1 MINESDVIDH
11 MEKGHFLEAVSTWR
25 ELATEKGYFGGSAKT
40 SWALSARLLEARLI
54 YLSMFK
60 QDEVFRDF
68 VDRYRAWLLDQVAH
82 IATPTELS
90 MERFALPPSMRV
102 GHPDIDRDHETLFAM
117 ANDIRDALRRDD
129 RDQAATLADGLIDE
143 VIEHFNRE
151 EKVLIEVGFPDAKTH
166 AKYHGVLRSK
176 AEEMRKVL
184 FGLLSRNAQ
193 SVITFDML
201 VSFLVNDPIAADMDI
216 KAFFRNREIN
226 HPVTTE
232 ISVPAPSAYQ
242 SASRDAAPKD

>member
-11 MEKGHFLEAVSTWR
+11 MEKGRFLEAVSIWR
-25 ELATEKGYFGGSAKT
+25 ELATEKGYFGNSGNT

-60 QDEVFRDF
+60 HDDEFCEF
-68 VDRYRAWLLDQVAH
+68 VDSYRAWLLDQVAH

-90 MERFALPPSMRV
+90 LERFALPASMRV
-102 GHPDIDRDHETLFAM
+102 GHPEIDRDHETLFAL

-151 EKVLIEVGFPDAKTH
+151 ERVLIEVGFPDAKIHT
-166 AKYHGVLRSK
+166 KYHGVLRSK
-176 AEEMRKVL
+176 AEEVRKVL
-184 FGLLSRNAQ
+184 FRLLSDNAQ

-201 VSFLVNDPIAADMDI
+201 ISFLVNDPIAADMDI
-216 KAFFRNREIN
+216 KAFFSNREIN
-226 HPVTTE
+226 HPVSTE
-232 ISVPAPSAYQ
+232 TSVPAPSACQ
-242 SASRDAAPKD
+242 PASPDFSIKD